1 MVIPIVQEIVDP
13 RSGRPMVRPVV
24 KPPSQRELVIASL
37 LHVPPTLTEPRR

>member
-24 KPPSQRELVIASL
+24 RPPSQRELVIASL
-37 LHVPPTLTEPRR
+37 LHVPPTMSDPWR